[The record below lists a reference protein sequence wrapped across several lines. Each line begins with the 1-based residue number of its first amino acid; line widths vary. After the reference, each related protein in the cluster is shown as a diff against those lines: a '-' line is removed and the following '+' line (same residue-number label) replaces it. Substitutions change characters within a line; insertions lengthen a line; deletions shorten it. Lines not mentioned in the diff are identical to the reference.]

1 VTFSGSF
8 GPNRVLNNEPS
19 HNESVGRVPCTD
31 GLVTLTVAEDARSF
45 TPLWRSATFDAGPPI
60 VAGGVIWTVDLSVGA
75 LVGLDEANGHEL
87 VREKLEKV
95 SHFAS
100 PSSAGGCLFV
110 PTLQTITAFCSP
122 A

>member
-1 VTFSGSF
+1 VCGGGGSF
-8 GPNRVLNNEPS
+8 GGTAATVDRIY
-19 HNESVGRVPCTD
+19 VPCTD
-31 GLVTLTVAEDARSF
+31 GLVALTVAEDARSF
-45 TPLWRSATFDAGPPI
+45 GPLWRSATFNAGPPI
-60 VAGGVIWTVDLSVGA
+60 VVGGVIWTVDLSAGA

-87 VREKLEKV
+87 VQEKVEEV

-110 PTLQTITAFCSP
+110 PTLQTITAFRTT